1 MRELLTEVTD
11 DISRRSVEA
20 WRPAFGTS
28 RARKEAET
36 IAAFKCS
43 DGVTPW
49 SQAPMQVVWK
59 ASELLYIAVLEHA
72 RAAAR
77 LLTPPFRTWAPS
89 AEVRAA
95 VEAAAQVAWLFDPKV
110 TDGRTRIGM
119 YYTLRLYAARQLEY
133 TFNKVNPGGQLHEYG
148 MPPTAVQAEA
158 ALLDLMPVKNKNNDV
173 IGYEGQQPKKIDDL
187 VPLIVGNNGAYSL
200 LSGSTHSEFWMLLG
214 GYRGRPPSPLGLSAD
229 QHEAEPQ
236 SFVPLVR
243 ACLQALLKPI
253 DNACEMFNRPALA
266 NDLNRIFDKIVAMM
280 GT

>member
-77 LLTPPFRTWAPS
+77 LLTS
-89 AEVRAA
+89 A
-95 VEAAAQVAWLFDPKV
+95 
-110 TDGRTRIGM
+110 TR
-119 YYTLRLYAARQLEY
+119 
-133 TFNKVNPGGQLHEYG
+133 
-148 MPPTAVQAEA
+148 
-158 ALLDLMPVKNKNNDV
+158 
-173 IGYEGQQPKKIDDL
+173 
-187 VPLIVGNNGAYSL
+187 GA
-200 LSGSTHSEFWMLLG
+200 
-214 GYRGRPPSPLGLSAD
+214 
-229 QHEAEPQ
+229 
-236 SFVPLVR
+236 
-243 ACLQALLKPI
+243 
-253 DNACEMFNRPALA
+253 
-266 NDLNRIFDKIVAMM
+266 
-280 GT
+280 